1 MSGTIIP
8 ILSKQRFEYS
18 FLGTTASQI
27 VTLQPAIEAI
37 SYDRVTLLI
46 RVHRISITSGQSFL
60 FALRSTLPSEEDPQ
74 EFTDTTA
81 GGDIAPVTISSTA
94 TAPSLQSATATA
106 IPPFLKFIL
115 TVSQGTTSGATLYGE
130 FSAALLMREQ

>member
-1 MSGTIIP
+1 M
-8 ILSKQRFEYS
+8 
-18 FLGTTASQI
+18 
-27 VTLQPAIEAI
+27 
-37 SYDRVTLLI
+37 
-46 RVHRISITSGQSFL
+46 L
-60 FALRSTLPSEEDPQ
+60 FRSLRSTLPSEEDPQ

-81 GGDIAPVTISSTA
+81 GGDIVPVTISSTA